1 VDVLTDVVT
10 FLRITGRLYGRLEF
24 SAPWG
29 FEFPGGKGKCLI
41 MIRGTCILG
50 VNGKDFDTPLT
61 GGDFLL
67 IPAPE
72 TYSLRSSAD
81 APITSVLTIT
91 TEEEFA
97 RTRLITGGG
106 GGVQTAL
113 IAGCIEFGTN
123 ESSWLV
129 KELPPVLHLS
139 ASGPDAPP
147 WFQSTLQFMAAE
159 LSAEKPGAPLVVD
172 RLAEVLFIQALRS
185 QIKIAD
191 RDNYTGW
198 LRALADPQIGESL
211 RLIHLDPSRNWS
223 VPELAQN
230 VSMSRSAF
238 AARFKQLVGETPID
252 HLTRWRMVKAAGMM
266 TSDESMKL
274 CSIAQSVGYD
284 TSSAFG
290 KAFKRIMGVTPAEY
304 KSAHCPG
311 IISAK
316 TLHL

>member
-1 VDVLTDVVT
+1 
-10 FLRITGRLYGRLEF
+10 
-24 SAPWG
+24 
-29 FEFPGGKGKCLI
+29 

-50 VNGKDFDTPLT
+50 VNGKDFDVPLT

-81 APITSVLTIT
+81 IPITSILTIT
-91 TEEEFA
+91 TPEDFH
-97 RTRLITGGG
+97 RTRLITAGGG
-106 GGVQTAL
+106 GLQTAL
-113 IAGCIEFGTN
+113 MAGCIEFGTN

-129 KELPPVLHLS
+129 KELPPVLYLS
-139 ASGPDAPP
+139 ASAPDTPP
-147 WFQSTLQFMAAE
+147 WFQTTLQFMTAE
-159 LSAEKPGAPLVVD
+159 LATDKPGAPLVVD
-172 RLAEVLFIQALRS
+172 RLAEVLFVQALRS
-185 QIKIAD
+185 QIGIAD
-191 RDNYTGW
+191 RDDYTGW

-211 RLIHLDPSRNWS
+211 RLIHLDPSRTWS

-252 HLTRWRMVKAAGMM
+252 HLTRWRMVKAAGLL

-290 KAFKRIMGVTPAEY
+290 KAFRRVMGITPAEY
-304 KSAHCPG
+304 KAAQQAAAS
-311 IISAK
+311 
-316 TLHL
+316 TN